1 MLRAAWSVVNKE
13 IGCHNILCNGMEWR
27 KLKVASPA
35 DAVLVERILWQNC
48 ATVAQIELAL
58 LVPEFYSSKTNCK
71 Y

>member
-1 MLRAAWSVVNKE
+1 
-13 IGCHNILCNGMEWR
+13 MEWR

-71 Y
+71 GTEYQYKFEPGESVL

>member
-1 MLRAAWSVVNKE
+1 
-13 IGCHNILCNGMEWR
+13 MEWR

-58 LVPEFYSSKTNCK
+58 LVPEPEGISFTVVRPIASFEFE
-71 Y
+71 